1 MSGGGAQ
8 SGTER
13 PGGVRAALAR
23 VRVALATA
31 VAVVLTLGISAG
43 SRVPV
48 TFSSADDALLR
59 LSWRMR
65 GITAQACRTLPQE
78 ELERLPVHMRNPEA
92 CIGVIASYTLDVSVD
107 GRVLAADTVRPP
119 GARGDRPLN
128 VLREYPLAPG
138 DHQVSVRFRAL
149 LPAGVEAPPEGIIEV
164 AWEGS
169 LRLGGRG
176 VALVTLD
183 EAGRMLVVRGGG
195 R

>member
-1 MSGGGAQ
+1 MSAGGSGSGA
-8 SGTER
+8 ER
-13 PGGVRAALAR
+13 PGGVRVAMAA
-23 VRVALATA
+23 A
-31 VAVVLTLGISAG
+31 VAVALTLGISAG

-48 TFSSADDALLR
+48 TFSEPDDALLR

-65 GITAQACRTLPQE
+65 GITAEECRTLSE
-78 ELERLPVHMRNPEA
+78 AELERLPVHMRNPRA
-92 CIGVIASYTLDVSVD
+92 CIGVIAPYALDVSVD

-138 DHQVSVRFRAL
+138 EHQVRVRLRAVFPDGVDA
-149 LPAGVEAPPEGIIEV
+149 PADGITEL
-164 AWEGS
+164 AWEGA
-169 LRLGGRG
+169 LRLGGRD

-183 EAGRMLVVRGGG
+183 EAGRALVVRGGG